1 MSFSP
6 EKFAHLFD
14 RKKVGYFAERLFN
27 QLGHFSYGWKKD
39 SPLHLEKN
47 FSLKKWNPEGLFR
60 HLTAKF
66 VVFGRDNVLI
76 ILDEDF
82 RHRCRA
88 ILDEANHYYNGS
100 MKVHGIF
107 LTHSGE
113 PSPDPRFV
121 SMSYQNLTGELDK
134 LMDLRKSST

>member
-1 MSFSP
+1 MSFSS

-27 QLGHFSYGWKKD
+27 QLGHFSYGWKRD
-39 SPLHLEKN
+39 SPLHVEKN